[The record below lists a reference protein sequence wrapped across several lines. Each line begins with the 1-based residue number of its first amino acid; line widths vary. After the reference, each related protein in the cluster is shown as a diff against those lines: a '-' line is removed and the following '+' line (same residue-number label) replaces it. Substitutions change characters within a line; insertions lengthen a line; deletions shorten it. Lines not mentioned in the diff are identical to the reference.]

1 MSKTLSING
10 QILIDEIVSSITTNI
25 STEDLLVENE
35 FSEIT
40 IQEITLAASTT
51 DEVISLGGISS
62 DASLVIIVPEY
73 TTDSYPVPLNY
84 LTTKINSSATA
95 TPFGKLYVAG
105 GYSTTG
111 IDAITISNADTNY
124 SVNLKIYICKL

>member
-1 MSKTLSING
+1 MSKTLSISG
-10 QILIDEIVSSITTNI
+10 EIKIDETVSSTTTNI

-40 IQEITLAASTT
+40 IQEITLTAEAA
-51 DEVISLGGISS
+51 DESISLGGISS

-73 TTDSYPVPLNY
+73 TADSYPVPLYY
-84 LTTKINSSATA
+84 LTTKVNSSATA

-111 IDAITISNADTNY
+111 IDAITISNPDTNY
-124 SVNLKIYICKL
+124 TVDIKVYICKL